1 MKSPQTTTIAIVAI
15 AAGAFRALYAV
26 LAEGTL
32 PGTEDI
38 VLVLSGVGFLF
49 ARDNNRTD
57 RESGADAAEA
67 TRELKRAVKA
77 TQATPPAEHGPRH

>member
-1 MKSPQTTTIAIVAI
+1 MKSPQTTTVAILAI
-15 AAGAFRALYAV
+15 AAGTFRALYAV
-26 LAEGTL
+26 LAEGAL
-32 PGTEDI
+32 PGAEDI
-38 VLVLSGVGFLF
+38 ALVLSGVGFLF

-77 TQATPPAEHGPRH
+77 TRAAPPSDHGPRR